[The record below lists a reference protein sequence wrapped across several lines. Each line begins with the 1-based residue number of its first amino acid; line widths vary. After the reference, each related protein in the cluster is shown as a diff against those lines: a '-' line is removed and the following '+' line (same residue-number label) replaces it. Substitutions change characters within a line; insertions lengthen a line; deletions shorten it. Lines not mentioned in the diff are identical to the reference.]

1 MKIALDLYRYF
12 PYIRVLIKGK
22 YMSYILVSDEC
33 DTIEVV
39 GEDRYGDVYE
49 TREQAIQ
56 DMKES
61 EEMEYLED
69 MVDIHYIENN

>member
-1 MKIALDLYRYF
+1 
-12 PYIRVLIKGK
+12 VLIKGK

>member
-1 MKIALDLYRYF
+1 
-12 PYIRVLIKGK
+12 
-22 YMSYILVSDEC
+22 MSYILVSDEC